1 MNKPTITSSYV
12 DLASTLLTE
21 KKATKFFESISVLNK
36 ALENDHWE
44 PRGEAKVGAGL
55 KDFVKAS
62 EFSSHDGESHY
73 NVEDEIENAMFYLL
87 MFGITGSFSR
97 REENLSLIEKNADMI
112 ASRMNLKKGRTA
124 NAVVSAVKL
133 MIEVVR
139 AVEYLN
145 SIVKQG
151 RLDLTSL
158 SDKQI
163 HTLSNSAVDV
173 DIMSLRLAKIVY
185 PVSIVK
191 KDVHFANAERGRL
204 KANAVVSRYVFA
216 EVPRIE
222 WEQGTRF
229 GATGKDS
236 HQCDAC
242 GKNIPSQTFVYL
254 QATCKRTGDT
264 LGLQFGTD
272 CASRILNVK
281 SEGVK
286 GGLHGA
292 TETVDGEWSTTRN
305 YYGFEFP
312 ESTDDILRE
321 LYEAINTEGK
331 DVYDAIDVVEQKV
344 EAIGKKY
351 GQRTMVRIKPRQW

>member
-12 DLASTLLTE
+12 ESASTLLSGKKVE
-21 KKATKFFESISVLNK
+21 KFLESISVVNR
-36 ALENDHWE
+36 ALENE
-44 PRGEAKVGAGL
+44 YFEARGEVKVGAGL

-62 EFSSHDGESHY
+62 EFSSHNSEYHY
-73 NVEDEIENAMFYLL
+73 SVDDEIENAMCGLL
-87 MFGITGSFSR
+87 MLGLASKFTKQ
-97 REENLSLIEKNADMI
+97 EESISLVEKNVDAI

-124 NAVVSAVKL
+124 NAVVSATKL
-133 MIEVVR
+133 IIEVVK

-145 SIVKQG
+145 SIVKQS

-185 PVSIVK
+185 PVCIVK
-191 KDVHFANAERGRL
+191 EEVHFANVERGRL
-204 KANAVVSRYVFA
+204 KANAVTSRYVFA
-216 EVPRIE
+216 EVPSIE
-222 WEQGTRF
+222 WEKGTRF

-242 GKNIPSQTFVYL
+242 GKNIPSQRFVYL

-292 TETVDGEWSTTRN
+292 TETVDGEWSRTRN
-305 YYGFEFP
+305 HYGFEYP
-312 ESTDDILRE
+312 ECRDNMRAE
-321 LYEAINTEGK
+321 LYEAITTEEK
-331 DVYDAIDVVEQKV
+331 DVYDAIDGVQERV

-351 GQRTMVRIKPRQW
+351 GQATMVRIKPRQW